1 MFSVLLW
8 LLGEPRILSFPR
20 SIFPG
25 TKLNG
30 LSPSARLKE
39 VPGKGRRAAPWRKA
53 DLGSAGQGQRESE
66 VERMKE
72 LEQPSGRKRR
82 GFAGDHVLR
91 RGSVSAAAK
100 CPPPRRSR
108 PLGGP
113 AAGPMGV
120 ARVGRGLRTGAAP
133 ARPFRR
139 LRRRA
144 CSSAEGRACALSAFL
159 PTSGCRLHWFCSPV
173 PGVIVNPLHGEFPWE
188 STGAQASGSEAGA
201 RPEPGRRDGLRAA
214 DGVGHVDE

>member
-8 LLGEPRILSFPR
+8 LLGAPRILSFPR

-39 VPGKGRRAAPWRKA
+39 VTGGGLRRGGRRI
-53 DLGSAGQGQRESE
+53 SAGQGQRESE

-72 LEQPSGRKRR
+72 PEQPSGRKRR

-91 RGSVSAAAK
+91 RGSVSAAVK
-100 CPPPRRSR
+100 CTPPRRPR
-108 PLGGP
+108 PLGNP
-113 AAGPMGV
+113 ASGPMGV
-120 ARVGRGLRTGAAP
+120 ACIGRGLRTGAAP

-144 CSSAEGRACALSAFL
+144 CSSAEGRAWALSTFL

-173 PGVIVNPLHGEFPWE
+173 PGVIVNPLHD
-188 STGAQASGSEAGA
+188 A
-201 RPEPGRRDGLRAA
+201 PEKGRRWN
-214 DGVGHVDE
+214 